1 MKNVNDYEG
10 NTDNEQIEAAIV
22 DRRGD
27 AVVIPPRRS
36 KRSPERDWWLLDRA
50 VTLPG
55 NTTVI
60 LENCR
65 IKLSDSC
72 RDNFFRSA
80 NCGFGIVA
88 PEQISDIHIRGVG
101 NVVLEG
107 ADHPRSTGDASKILG
122 CPCPK
127 NFTGAEHP
135 TFEDLHRH
143 SYGTDAGNPQEFQ
156 SGDWRNIGIL
166 MANVDR
172 LSIENLKIVEPHAWA
187 ISLES
192 CSSAEVRQIEFRA
205 RMTRHIDGA
214 DHNNEN
220 QDGINLRAGCHDVL
234 ITDISGTTGDD
245 VIALTAI
252 VSPEKHA
259 GGQLGYTQIMP
270 NDFSKREK
278 DIRNVI
284 IRNVLAYPAGG
295 CKILRLLALGGA
307 EIHNVS
313 VDGIVDTSPDEFHTR
328 TTVELGAAPGIMGE
342 PNHPYGEQSEQSIF
356 DVAFSNIISNADRV
370 FHIPGG
376 LQKAVFCNIV
386 NRNPNGKG
394 LVIKVPDLLKDV
406 QTFNISASR
415 TDEETK

>member
-1 MKNVNDYEG
+1 MKNVNDYEA
-10 NTDNEQIEAAIV
+10 NTDNEQIEAAIM

-80 NCGFGIVA
+80 NCGFGIA
-88 PEQISDIHIRGVG
+88 YPEQISDIHIRGVG

-122 CPCPK
+122 YPCPK
-127 NFTGAEHP
+127 NFTGAEPP

-143 SYGTDAGNPQEFQ
+143 SYGTDAGNPRESQH
-156 SGDWRNIGIL
+156 GDWRNIGIL
-166 MANVDR
+166 MANVDH

-192 CSSAEVRQIEFRA
+192 CSNAEIRKVEFRA

-220 QDGINLRAGCHDVL
+220 QDGINLRAGCRDVL
-234 ITDISGTTGDD
+234 ISDISGTTGDD

-252 VSPEKHA
+252 VSPGKHA
-259 GGQLGYTQIMP
+259 GGLLNYTQIMP
-270 NDFSKREK
+270 NDFSRREK
-278 DIRNVI
+278 DIRNVV
-284 IRNVLAYPAGG
+284 IRNVLACPAGG

-307 EIHNVS
+307 EIHNVT
-313 VDGIVDTSPDEFHTR
+313 VDGIVDTSPDDFHTR
-328 TTVELGAAPGIMGE
+328 TSVELGAAPGLVGE

-356 DVAFSNIISNADRV
+356 DVAFSNVISNADRV

-376 LQKAVFCNIV
+376 LRKAVFCNII
-386 NRNPNGKG
+386 NRNSNGKG
-394 LVIKVPDLLKDV
+394 VVIRNRDLLKDV
-406 QTFNISASR
+406 QFLNISDSSS
-415 TDEETK
+415 DEETK